1 MVLNQKETTVAYR
14 CPECGATVMS
24 LVGIFTLTADMI
36 RLKCPCGQSELEIVY
51 TKDKKVRLN
60 VPCFLCPTPH
70 SYLISSGMFFEK
82 DLFALPCS
90 YSGIVVCFIGTK
102 NRVQEALKKSEE
114 ELMEMLGD
122 TSFEELAEH
131 RGESGELT
139 DPQVLD
145 IVLYV
150 VRDLADEGKILCS
163 CPDGGDYTV
172 DIGDDEVSVRCRQC
186 GDHLELPIASLTAAT
201 DFLGAE
207 SLDLRPK
214 D

>member
-90 YSGIVVCFIGTK
+90 YSGIDVCFIGKK

-163 CPDGGDYTV
+163 CPDGGDLLLLRAD
-172 DIGDDEVSVRCRQC
+172 DIYAVIED
-186 GDHLELPIASLTAAT
+186 
-201 DFLGAE
+201 
-207 SLDLRPK
+207 
-214 D
+214 